1 MSSNVWDISASGL
14 ASVVSLAATFS
25 GVGCDSMFTVNLS
38 ELKVVEDAL
47 SSSSSRNCKK
57 FSF

>member
-1 MSSNVWDISASGL
+1 MSGL
-14 ASVVSLAATFS
+14 ASVVSLATIFC
-25 GVGCDSMFTVNLS
+25 GYCFDSMFTVNLS
-38 ELKVVEDAL
+38 ELKVVEDSL